1 MGQVETAHSRPQ
13 SRPAPGGANRRL
25 QMLVKQ
31 RERLEVQLRE
41 LESEILTM
49 VGCKLFTK
57 LSLIR
62 HEGSNSETAVDPTK
76 WLGLYTRSRG

>member
-1 MGQVETAHSRPQ
+1 MVQVETAHSRPQ
-13 SRPAPGGANRRL
+13 SRSAPSGASRRL

-49 VGCKLFTK
+49 VSCG
-57 LSLIR
+57 LSMTPL
-62 HEGSNSETAVDPTK
+62 HPLTAMK
-76 WLGLYTRSRG
+76 ESAQKRR

>member
-1 MGQVETAHSRPQ
+1 MVQVEAAQSRPQ
-13 SRPAPGGANRRL
+13 ARSAPSGSSRRL

-49 VGCKLFTK
+49 VGCRPSIGPHL
-57 LSLIR
+57 L
-62 HEGSNSETAVDPTK
+62 TAVK
-76 WLGLYTRSRG
+76 EAAQKRR